1 MNKNETIADIR
12 KEAEARFREL
22 LEKHVDSL
30 GHIQAMQQFNQVFDR
45 IEAARSCEV
54 QSLQGTIVKLND
66 AIAEKQELN
75 ENSKRAQFE
84 FCKFQRLLK
93 AVRCLCDEVFNYMK
107 VCNPSVAGGCELR
120 RALENVK
127 DALAL
132 FSNSLKNENSDAVNV
147 TAGKQE
153 LNANS
158 KSAQIE
164 FGNVAKLREALGK
177 LRAELWNN
185 TVIAGKKKFALYE
198 IADAA
203 LAAPPRN
210 CDVGTAEEQ
219 YERHKK
225 LCSRA
230 CLSCPVHKEFDFRK
244 ALRWSCQL
252 VWAQLPYEESGVRQ

>member
-30 GHIQAMQQFNQVFDR
+30 GHIQAMQQFNQAFDR

-75 ENSKRAQFE
+75 ENSKSAQFE

-132 FSNSLKNENSDAVNV
+132 FSNSLKENSDAVKTGDMLLAENERMRKELAD
-147 TAGKQE
+147 TAE
-153 LNANS
+153 NLRVHL
-158 KSAQIE
+158 QIPTQTISMNRLE
-164 FGNVAKLREALGK
+164 VEAMAKDCEKALG
-177 LRAELWNN
+177 
-185 TVIAGKKKFALYE
+185 
-198 IADAA
+198 
-203 LAAPPRN
+203 
-210 CDVGTAEEQ
+210 EEG
-219 YERHKK
+219 
-225 LCSRA
+225 
-230 CLSCPVHKEFDFRK
+230 
-244 ALRWSCQL
+244 
-252 VWAQLPYEESGVRQ
+252 GVE

>member
-75 ENSKRAQFE
+75 ENSKSAQFE

-93 AVRCLCDEVFNYMK
+93 AVRCLCNEVFNYMK

-132 FSNSLKNENSDAVNV
+132 FSNSLKNENSDDAIITPVN
-147 TAGKQE
+147 
-153 LNANS
+153 NAACRNALEEILE
-158 KSAQIE
+158 KIDKWRTD
-164 FGNVAKLREALGK
+164 NVMEHWQYSQLFDIANWAI
-177 LRAELWNN
+177 AE
-185 TVIAGKKKFALYE
+185 
-198 IADAA
+198 
-203 LAAPPRN
+203 PPRN
-210 CDVGTAEEQ
+210 CDRLQGDG
-219 YERHKK
+219 KK
-225 LCSRA
+225 LNA
-230 CLSCPVHKEFDFRK
+230 EWFDWTGTPDGQNADGTVKLSYPDWLLAMTAKKGGK
-244 ALRWSCQL
+244 A
-252 VWAQLPYEESGVRQ
+252 